1 MRREYTTRSG
11 VTLILRPVP
20 WLAFQRLEIEWEKKR
35 PRVPV
40 VQVEIGDG
48 QFREEENPDSPEYQE
63 ALTQWENQKGTAVSE
78 YFFIAGIANKPD
90 EEFLELHREVFPEAT
105 DNQLKAMWVSSVV
118 EPDEA
123 GDLIDSIMSQ
133 TMATEKG
140 IAEAKASFPG
150 ANDQRDASEPVPVS
164 KSPRSKRS

>member
-1 MRREYTTRSG
+1 AAHQPPRGLRREYGRCCRSRPRHGWHRRRCKLRPCLNKGRFAPPLIHLQSGEQMRREYTTRSG

-63 ALTQWENQKGTAVSE
+63 ALAQWENQKGTAVS
-78 YFFIAGIANKPD
+78 
-90 EEFLELHREVFPEAT
+90 
-105 DNQLKAMWVSSVV
+105 
-118 EPDEA
+118 
-123 GDLIDSIMSQ
+123 
-133 TMATEKG
+133 
-140 IAEAKASFPG
+140 
-150 ANDQRDASEPVPVS
+150 
-164 KSPRSKRS
+164 